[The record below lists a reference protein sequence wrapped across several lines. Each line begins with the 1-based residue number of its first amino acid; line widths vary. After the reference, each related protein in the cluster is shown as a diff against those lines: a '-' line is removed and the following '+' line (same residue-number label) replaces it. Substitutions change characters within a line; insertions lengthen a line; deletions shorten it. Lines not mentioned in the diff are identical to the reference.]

1 MRRPPGLA
9 PGGQIIS
16 LMKKG
21 DFIMPD
27 KRMGPD
33 QNGPVSRARTNGK
46 NLDAGPDLLDSLGG
60 EDLEGSGFEGEIPE
74 PGFEWRDPR

>member
-1 MRRPPGLA
+1 
-9 PGGQIIS
+9 
-16 LMKKG
+16 
-21 DFIMPD
+21 MPD

-60 EDLEGSGFEGEIPE
+60 EPLEGSGFEGEISE

>member
-1 MRRPPGLA
+1 MRHPPGLTS
-9 PGGQIIS
+9 GRQIIS
-16 LMKKG
+16 PMKKG
-21 DFIMPD
+21 DFSMPE

-46 NLDAGPDLLDSLGG
+46 DLDAGPDLLDLLGG

-74 PGFEWRDPR
+74 PGFEWRGPR